1 MAIHNIDN
9 PFTSL
14 KFRNLVL
21 RFIVLSFLNGFLLLF
36 LERGSSLKLN
46 QQDSVI
52 IIYIWLFVLLCLWTV
67 KDFGRLRAKVKYVV
81 GDFPTNYNWLRL
93 TWLVPL
99 IIIFSIS
106 CSIILFYLLSLAAPS
121 FLEQLLRS
129 VADTPSVDNSNSFA
143 SNLLVIITFCLV
155 APVTEEF
162 LFRGIIL
169 QRWATKWGICTGLIS
184 SSLLF
189 GFVHPNPIGLS
200 LAGMIWGVLYI
211 KTRSLVV
218 PIAFHALNNIVAVL
232 PQLLPADSS
241 NSTSTLT
248 IQNLQSFWWIG
259 VVMMVFSLPLLLRF
273 IWKNWPNKNTIIPYL
288 NNANKERR
296 AV

>member
-99 IIIFSIS
+99 TIIFSVS
-106 CSIILFYLLSLAAPS
+106 C
-121 FLEQLLRS
+121 
-129 VADTPSVDNSNSFA
+129 
-143 SNLLVIITFCLV
+143 C
-155 APVTEEF
+155 
-162 LFRGIIL
+162 
-169 QRWATKWGICTGLIS
+169 
-184 SSLLF
+184 
-189 GFVHPNPIGLS
+189 H
-200 LAGMIWGVLYI
+200 
-211 KTRSLVV
+211 
-218 PIAFHALNNIVAVL
+218 
-232 PQLLPADSS
+232 
-241 NSTSTLT
+241 
-248 IQNLQSFWWIG
+248 
-259 VVMMVFSLPLLLRF
+259 
-273 IWKNWPNKNTIIPYL
+273 
-288 NNANKERR
+288 
-296 AV
+296 

>member
-1 MAIHNIDN
+1 MSLQNINN
-9 PFTSL
+9 PFKSL
-14 KFRNLVL
+14 KFRDLML
-21 RFIVLSFLNGFLLLF
+21 RFIILSLITSFVLFFLQANVGF
-36 LERGSSLKLN
+36 KLN

-52 IIYIWLFVLLCLWTV
+52 IIYIIQFVLLCLWTV
-67 KDFGRLRAKVKYVV
+67 KDFGRLKAKAKYVV
-81 GDFPTNYNWLRL
+81 GDLPQNYNWLRL

-129 VADTPSVDNSNSFA
+129 VADTPSVDNSNSFV
-143 SNLLVIITFCLV
+143 SNLLVIVTFCLV

-241 NSTSTLT
+241 NSKSTLT
-248 IQNLQSFWWIG
+248 MQNLQSFWWIG

-273 IWKNWPNKNTIIPYL
+273 IWENWPNKNTVIPYL